1 MHSSQ
6 PLGQKP
12 SVLATIS
19 APQKPFL
26 CGVTHC
32 RSAGRSQRLGVPLGP
47 FVSRAVPAADR
58 RAPAAQPFAP
68 PAAPRSALSI
78 APSPPQSRGRP
89 DRLAAGTELGRA
101 ANTEFT
107 SRCTVFRLKKPNK
120 QLLQRGASSP
130 DRAHP
135 AERGRTKHQH
145 SCLRGSPSA
154 HRRRRDPGK
163 GLRSA
168 PTAAPGAAPS
178 ARGAHLRSA
187 RSRR

>member
-1 MHSSQ
+1 M
-6 PLGQKP
+6 
-12 SVLATIS
+12 LASIS

-26 CGVTHC
+26 CGVTHS
-32 RSAGRSQRLGVPLGP
+32 RSAGRSQRLGVLLGP

-68 PAAPRSALSI
+68 PAAFGAEHRPVS
-78 APSPPQSRGRP
+78 PQSRGRP

-101 ANTEFT
+101 ANTEIT
-107 SRCTVFRLKKPNK
+107 SRCIIFRLKKTNK

-154 HRRRRDPGK
+154 HRRRKDPDK
-163 GLRSA
+163 GLRTA